1 MRKQFIPVARG
12 GRITLDTG
20 ESFLLESEEG
30 QKWLDTIIV
39 DPETGKEKGLSFRY
53 EPTGDFPAF
62 TARNQPIKGASY
74 WYGSRKVA
82 GDVRKQYIG
91 KLDNMTI
98 YYLEKVA
105 EELQSR
111 EPKAVDKKMR
121 TVGEKQPKGVVDN
134 SSNNRLDTFESR
146 LQKVEEQLGKLSG
159 LGVSNRETLKPDA
172 VVETELSKKL
182 DTLEAELETAKNE
195 RDQARADY
203 AQAQAKIA
211 SAQQE
216 IATTKQQLE
225 EAKIKLAEREE
236 TSIST
241 QQPPTEFEF
250 PEPAEVLNQLKAKRK
265 KSKAELADVRET
277 LEILEAMM
285 SQNKC

>member
-1 MRKQFIPVARG
+1 M
-12 GRITLDTG
+12 LDTG
-20 ESFLLESEEG
+20 EPFLLESEEG

-62 TARNQPIKGASY
+62 TARNQPIKGVSY

-105 EELQSR
+105 EELQNR
-111 EPKAVDKKMR
+111 EPKAVDKKIQS
-121 TVGEKQPKGVVDN
+121 VEEQEPKAVAEN

-146 LQKVEEQLGKLSG
+146 LQKVEEQLGKVSG
-159 LGVSNRETLKPDA
+159 LGVSNPETLKPDT

-203 AQAQAKIA
+203 AQAQTKIA

>member
-1 MRKQFIPVARG
+1 MRKQSIPVARG

-62 TARNQPIKGASY
+62 TARNQPIKGVSY

-111 EPKAVDKKMR
+111 EPKAVDKKMQA
-121 TVGEKQPKGVVDN
+121 VGEKKPKGVVDN

-225 EAKIKLAEREE
+225 EVKIKLAEREK
-236 TSIST
+236 
-241 QQPPTEFEF
+241 P
-250 PEPAEVLNQLKAKRK
+250 L
-265 KSKAELADVRET
+265 
-277 LEILEAMM
+277 
-285 SQNKC
+285 